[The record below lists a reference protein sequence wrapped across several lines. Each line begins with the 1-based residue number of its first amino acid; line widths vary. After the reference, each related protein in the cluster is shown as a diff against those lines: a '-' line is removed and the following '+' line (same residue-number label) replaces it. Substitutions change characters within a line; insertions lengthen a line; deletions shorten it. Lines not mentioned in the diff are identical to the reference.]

1 MNEISEMYLKKIVR
15 LLKDIV
21 EENNMTDEEKVKL
34 IGLIF

>member
-1 MNEISEMYLKKIVR
+1 MNEISEEYLKRIVR

-21 EENNMTDEEKVKL
+21 EERNMTNEDKVKL